1 MRNRKDLHTRRPKQK
16 LSLVPPFV
24 SVADETDGL
33 IKTIDLERD
42 VVVEFPVW
50 EGARPKDLYQLELNG
65 STIGSAARLEPLPP
79 EGTLLRMN
87 IQVANE
93 LKSDGDYT
101 LTYLV
106 TGYPSGSPQSSSPTN
121 IVVDRTPPGTHQ
133 LGYMDFPDIAKD
145 GLTLEELSA
154 MGDVLTGSIFGYSG
168 LKQGDTINTYWGDV
182 PGPTLELSGAEDEN
196 EAIEIAFTK
205 DFLTRLESPAG
216 ATYYTVTDRAGNVSA
231 ESKKI
236 TIPLLLIEVTPDLPA
251 PVIDGYDGLIDNAD
265 ALACVEVK
273 IPGSAIIEGG
283 DEIALYWGSERLG
296 PVPVE
301 AEDVSEPFIL
311 IFDVQYATIDL
322 AQNGLRELR
331 YDVIR
336 NGQIIGTSERLEINV
351 NIELPV
357 PGALDKLTVKGGSGS
372 PSNEDNLIDE
382 NDFEL
387 DATLLINWNTLFKAS
402 QIVTVFWGGQ
412 EVLEQPYTITNSDI
426 AASRPLLLNAL
437 NSKFKPVGTGNDI
450 RVYYTITQTGNP
462 NMTTSPEQGIIVRS
476 KDELPGG
483 PSGPDAPHF
492 NSLNENGAINREN
505 GEHGAFIFIKPY
517 TNIQEG
523 QIIDFTYEAYDDLV
537 GGTKKFE
544 WTHTSPALTQNE
556 VNNGYTVVVPRPTL
570 EQHCY
575 GHTEVSFQVRSDR
588 GQGNSKRATAYVDM
602 RLGGLCGIR

>member
-1 MRNRKDLHTRRPKQK
+1 MRNRKDLHTRRPKK
-16 LSLVPPFV
+16 ELSLALPFV

-33 IKTIDLERD
+33 IKTIDLESD

-50 EGARPKDLYQLELNG
+50 EGAQSLDKYQLELNG
-65 STIGSAARLEPLPP
+65 KLVGSQAKLDPLPP
-79 EGTLLRMN
+79 EGTLLQLN
-87 IQVANE
+87 ISVADE
-93 LKSDGDYT
+93 LRSDGDYA
-101 LTYLV
+101 LTYRI
-106 TGYPSGSPQSSSPTN
+106 TGYPSGSIQSSPPRN

-133 LGYMDFPDIAKD
+133 LGYMDFPDSAKD

-168 LKQGDTINTYWGDV
+168 LKQGDTIKTYWGDV
-182 PGPTLELSGAEDEN
+182 PGPELALKGTEDEN

-236 TIPLLLIEVTPDLPA
+236 TIHLLLIEVTPDLPP
-251 PVIDGYDGLIDNAD
+251 PVIDGYDGLIDHAD
-265 ALACVEVK
+265 ALASVEVK

-283 DEIALYWGSERLG
+283 DEIALYWGSEKLG

-301 AEDVSEPFIL
+301 AEDISEPFIL
-311 IFDVQYATIDL
+311 IFDVQYSTIEL
-322 AQNGLRELR
+322 AQNGLRDLR

-357 PGALDKLTVKGGSGS
+357 PGALDKLTVKGSSGS

-387 DATLLINWNTLFKAS
+387 DATLLINWNSLFKAS

-412 EVLEQPYTITNSDI
+412 EVLEQPYILTNSDV
-426 AASRPLLLNAL
+426 AAGRPLLLNAL

-505 GEHGAFIFIKPY
+505 GEYGASIFIKPY

-537 GGTKKFE
+537 GGIKKFE

-570 EQHCY
+570 DQHCY
-575 GHTEVSFQVRSDR
+575 GHTEVSFKVRSDR

-602 RLGGLCGIR
+602 RLGGLCGI